1 MKGDDRWLFRSVS
14 IFHFSVNLNSGYYQI
29 SIGEEDMHKTVMR
42 SLYGSNKVLV
52 ILFGLYN
59 ALPMFMFIINKI
71 SHEEI
76 DQYLHINDRLVF
88 FSEIG
93 DENVHIHKLLA
104 M

>member
-1 MKGDDRWLFRSVS
+1 
-14 IFHFSVNLNSGYYQI
+14 
-29 SIGEEDMHKTVMR
+29 MHKTVMR

-76 DQYLHINDRLVF
+76 DQYLYVNDRLVF
-88 FSEIG
+88 F
-93 DENVHIHKLLA
+93 
-104 M
+104 